1 MTNKKRKDG
10 LDELQTTETAEPTV
24 IENATFEST
33 LRANL
38 EEIRN
43 YDGIVGYILKNTNS
57 ASIDLKDPAKIIDYA
72 ILSSTTFDST
82 EELSKLF
89 NLKGIKD
96 IIINGKNLK
105 MISLTIEKNR
115 ISIFLE
121 NSSDADRVLK
131 RIQMV

>member
-1 MTNKKRKDG
+1 MTNKKKKD
-10 LDELQTTETAEPTV
+10 DLQVTETTEPIAVER
-24 IENATFEST
+24 AAFESA

-43 YDGIVGYILKNTNS
+43 YDGVVGYILQNTTS

-82 EELSKLF
+82 EELLKLF
-89 NLKGIKD
+89 NLEDAKD
-96 IIINGKNLK
+96 VIIRGKNLK
-105 MISLTIEKNR
+105 MVSLTIEKNR

-121 NSSDADRVLK
+121 NGSDTEKILK
-131 RIQMV
+131 KIQMV

>member
-10 LDELQTTETAEPTV
+10 LQTTETAEPTI
-24 IENATFEST
+24 IEDATFEST

-89 NLKGIKD
+89 NLEGIRD
-96 IIINGKNLK
+96 TIINGKNLK

-121 NSSDADRVLK
+121 NSSDADKVLK

>member
-10 LDELQTTETAEPTV
+10 LQTTETVEPTV

-72 ILSSTTFDST
+72 ILSSITFDST

-89 NLKGIKD
+89 NLEGIKD

-115 ISIFLE
+115 ISVFLE

>member
-10 LDELQTTETAEPTV
+10 LQTTETAEPTI
-24 IENATFEST
+24 IEDATFESA

-89 NLKGIKD
+89 NLEGIRD
-96 IIINGKNLK
+96 TIINGKNLK

>member
-1 MTNKKRKDG
+1 MTNKKRK
-10 LDELQTTETAEPTV
+10 DELQTTETAEPTV

-89 NLKGIKD
+89 NLEGIKD

-121 NSSDADRVLK
+121 NSSDDDRVLK

>member
-1 MTNKKRKDG
+1 MTSKKRK
-10 LDELQTTETAEPTV
+10 DELQTTETAEPTV

-89 NLKGIKD
+89 NLEGIKD

-105 MISLTIEKNR
+105 MISLTIEKDR
-115 ISIFLE
+115 ISVFLE

>member
-1 MTNKKRKDG
+1 MTKKKRKDG
-10 LDELQTTETAEPTV
+10 LQTTETAEPIV
-24 IENATFEST
+24 IENATFESA

-43 YDGIVGYILKNTNS
+43 YDGVVGYILKNTNS
-57 ASIDLKDPAKIIDYA
+57 ASIDLKDPAKIMDYA

-89 NLKGIKD
+89 NLEGIED
-96 IIINGKNLK
+96 IIISGKNLK

-115 ISIFLE
+115 ISVFLE
-121 NSSDADRVLK
+121 NSSDLDRVLK

>member
-1 MTNKKRKDG
+1 MTSKKRK
-10 LDELQTTETAEPTV
+10 DELQTTETAEPTV
-24 IENATFEST
+24 IENVTSEST

-43 YDGIVGYILKNTNS
+43 YDGIVGYILKDTDS

-89 NLKGIKD
+89 NLEGIKD

-121 NSSDADRVLK
+121 NSSDDDRVLK

>member
-10 LDELQTTETAEPTV
+10 LQATETAEPTV

-89 NLKGIKD
+89 NLEGIKD
-96 IIINGKNLK
+96 VIINGKNLK
-105 MISLTIEKNR
+105 MISLTIENNR

-121 NSSDADRVLK
+121 NSSDDDRVLK

>member
-1 MTNKKRKDG
+1 MTKKKRKDG
-10 LDELQTTETAEPTV
+10 LQTTETAEPIV

-43 YDGIVGYILKNTNS
+43 YDGVVGYILKNTNS
-57 ASIDLKDPAKIIDYA
+57 ASIDLKDPAKIMDYA

-89 NLKGIKD
+89 NLEGIKD

-115 ISIFLE
+115 ISVFLE
-121 NSSDADRVLK
+121 NSSDLDRVLK

>member
-1 MTNKKRKDG
+1 MTSKKRKDG
-10 LDELQTTETAEPTV
+10 LQTTETAEPTI
-24 IENATFEST
+24 IEDATFEST

-72 ILSSTTFDST
+72 MLSSTTFDST

-89 NLKGIKD
+89 NLEDIRN

>member
-1 MTNKKRKDG
+1 MTNKKRK
-10 LDELQTTETAEPTV
+10 DELQTTETAEPTL

-89 NLKGIKD
+89 NLEGIKD
-96 IIINGKNLK
+96 ITINGKNLK

-115 ISIFLE
+115 ISVFLE

>member
-1 MTNKKRKDG
+1 MTNKKRK
-10 LDELQTTETAEPTV
+10 DELQTTETAEPTV

-89 NLKGIKD
+89 NLEGIKD

-105 MISLTIEKNR
+105 MISLTIENNR

-121 NSSDADRVLK
+121 KSSDADRVLQ

>member
-10 LDELQTTETAEPTV
+10 LQTTETAEPTI
-24 IENATFEST
+24 IEDTTFEST

-89 NLKGIKD
+89 NLEGIRD
-96 IIINGKNLK
+96 TIINGKNLK

-121 NSSDADRVLK
+121 NSSDADKVLK

>member
-1 MTNKKRKDG
+1 MSNKKRKDG
-10 LDELQTTETAEPTV
+10 LQTTETGEPTV

-43 YDGIVGYILKNTNS
+43 YDGIVGYILKDTDS

-89 NLKGIKD
+89 NLEGIKD

-115 ISIFLE
+115 ISVFLE

-131 RIQMV
+131 KIQMV

>member
-1 MTNKKRKDG
+1 MTNKKRKD
-10 LDELQTTETAEPTV
+10 ELQTTEAAEPTV
-24 IENATFEST
+24 IENVTFEST
-33 LRANL
+33 LRTNL

-43 YDGIVGYILKNTNS
+43 YDGIVGYILRNTNS

-89 NLKGIKD
+89 NLEGIKN

-121 NSSDADRVLK
+121 NSSDADRVLQK
-131 RIQMV
+131 IQMV

>member
-1 MTNKKRKDG
+1 MTNKKRK
-10 LDELQTTETAEPTV
+10 DELQTTETAEPTV

-89 NLKGIKD
+89 NLEGIKD

-105 MISLTIEKNR
+105 MISLTIENNR

-121 NSSDADRVLK
+121 NSSDSDRVLQ

>member
-1 MTNKKRKDG
+1 MTNKKRK
-10 LDELQTTETAEPTV
+10 DELQTTETAEPTV

-89 NLKGIKD
+89 NLEGIKD

-115 ISIFLE
+115 ISVFLE
-121 NSSDADRVLK
+121 NSSDSDRVLK

>member
-1 MTNKKRKDG
+1 MTNKKRK
-10 LDELQTTETAEPTV
+10 DELQTTETAEPTV

-72 ILSSTTFDST
+72 ILSSITFDST

-89 NLKGIKD
+89 NLEGIKD

-115 ISIFLE
+115 ISVFLE

>member
-1 MTNKKRKDG
+1 MTSKKRK
-10 LDELQTTETAEPTV
+10 DELQTTETAEPTV

-89 NLKGIKD
+89 NLEGIKD

-115 ISIFLE
+115 ISVFLE

>member
-1 MTNKKRKDG
+1 MTNKKRK
-10 LDELQTTETAEPTV
+10 DELQTTETAEPTV

-89 NLKGIKD
+89 NLEGIKD

-115 ISIFLE
+115 ISVFLE
-121 NSSDADRVLK
+121 NSSDADRVLQ

>member
-1 MTNKKRKDG
+1 MTNRKRKDG
-10 LDELQTTETAEPTV
+10 LQTTETAEPTI
-24 IENATFEST
+24 IEDATFEST

-89 NLKGIKD
+89 NLEGIRD
-96 IIINGKNLK
+96 TIINGKNLK

-121 NSSDADRVLK
+121 NSSDADKVLK

>member
-1 MTNKKRKDG
+1 MTNKKRK
-10 LDELQTTETAEPTV
+10 DELQTTETAEPTV

-89 NLKGIKD
+89 NLEGIKD
-96 IIINGKNLK
+96 ITINGKNLK

-121 NSSDADRVLK
+121 NNSDADRVLQ

>member
-10 LDELQTTETAEPTV
+10 LQTTETVEPTV

-89 NLKGIKD
+89 NLEGIKD

-115 ISIFLE
+115 ISVFLE

>member
-1 MTNKKRKDG
+1 MTNKKRK
-10 LDELQTTETAEPTV
+10 DELQTTETAEPTV

-38 EEIRN
+38 EEIKN

-89 NLKGIKD
+89 NLEGIKD

-115 ISIFLE
+115 ISVFLE

>member
-1 MTNKKRKDG
+1 MTNKKRK
-10 LDELQTTETAEPTV
+10 DELQTTETAEPTV

-89 NLKGIKD
+89 NLEGIKD

-121 NSSDADRVLK
+121 NSSDADRVLQ

>member
-10 LDELQTTETAEPTV
+10 LQTTESPEPIA

-89 NLKGIKD
+89 NLEGIKD

>member
-1 MTNKKRKDG
+1 MIKKKRKDG
-10 LDELQTTETAEPTV
+10 LQTTETAEPMV

-43 YDGIVGYILKNTNS
+43 YDGVVGYILKNTNS

-89 NLKGIKD
+89 NLEGIENS
-96 IIINGKNLK
+96 IIKGKNLK

-115 ISIFLE
+115 ISVFLE
-121 NSSDADRVLK
+121 NSSDLDRVLK

>member
-1 MTNKKRKDG
+1 MTNKKRK
-10 LDELQTTETAEPTV
+10 DELQTTETAEPTV

-89 NLKGIKD
+89 NLEGIKD
-96 IIINGKNLK
+96 ITINGKNLK
-105 MISLTIEKNR
+105 MISLTIENNR

-121 NSSDADRVLK
+121 NSSDSDRVLQ

>member
-1 MTNKKRKDG
+1 MTNKKRKD
-10 LDELQTTETAEPTV
+10 ELQTTEAAEPTV
-24 IENATFEST
+24 IENVTFEST
-33 LRANL
+33 LRTNL

-43 YDGIVGYILKNTNS
+43 YDGIVGYILRNTNS

-89 NLKGIKD
+89 NLEGIKN

-115 ISIFLE
+115 ISVFLE
-121 NSSDADRVLK
+121 NSSDADRVLQ

>member
-1 MTNKKRKDG
+1 MTNKKRKD
-10 LDELQTTETAEPTV
+10 ELQTTVTAEPTV

-72 ILSSTTFDST
+72 ILSSITFDST

-89 NLKGIKD
+89 NLEGIKGIT
-96 IIINGKNLK
+96 INGKNLK

-121 NSSDADRVLK
+121 NSSDDDRVLK

>member
-1 MTNKKRKDG
+1 MTNKKRK
-10 LDELQTTETAEPTV
+10 DELQTTETAEPTV

-82 EELSKLF
+82 EKLSKLF
-89 NLKGIKD
+89 NLEGIKD

-115 ISIFLE
+115 ISVFLE
-121 NSSDADRVLK
+121 NSSDSDRVLK

>member
-10 LDELQTTETAEPTV
+10 LQTTETAEPTV

-89 NLKGIKD
+89 NLEGIKD
-96 IIINGKNLK
+96 ITINGKNLK

-121 NSSDADRVLK
+121 NSSDDDRVLK